1 MEALSSRFGLI
12 CIFCQ
17 KISKW
22 TPSTFGANRSYWS
35 PAIKAVKEGEQEQ
48 SEVQALQKS
57 SGSTHVDY
65 KLQQDQLEDMRIF
78 DGNFMSLLEQSDS

>member
-1 MEALSSRFGLI
+1 MEALSSLFGLI

-17 KISKW
+17 KDIKHSGRIGRTGVQQSKPL
-22 TPSTFGANRSYWS
+22 T
-35 PAIKAVKEGEQEQ
+35 EDEQEQ

-57 SGSTHVDY
+57 SASTHVDH

-78 DGNFMSLLEQSDS
+78 DGNCMSLLERSDS